1 MKSFIVVCVF
11 ATAIAIGAAC
21 SKAVSLPEYQKLQ
34 SEADV
39 PRISVEDAKKD
50 ADAGIAVIV
59 DSRADVQYKSE
70 HVAGSINV
78 PLGSQIERFSELP
91 KDKKII
97 VYCS

>member
-1 MKSFIVVCVF
+1 MKIFVVIAMF
-11 ATAIAIGAAC
+11 AVLITIGAAC

-34 SEADV
+34 SETDV

-50 ADAGIAVIV
+50 VDAGIAVIV
-59 DSRADVQYKSE
+59 DSRADSQYKAE
-70 HVAGSINV
+70 HVAGSINI
-78 PLGSQIERFSELP
+78 PLGSQVARFSELP